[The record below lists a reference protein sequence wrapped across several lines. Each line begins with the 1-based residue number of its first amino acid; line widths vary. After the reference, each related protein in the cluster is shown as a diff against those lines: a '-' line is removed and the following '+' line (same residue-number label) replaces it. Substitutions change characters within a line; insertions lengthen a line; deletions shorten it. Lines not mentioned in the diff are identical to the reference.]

1 MVCKLGIFILL
12 VISSFTPIY
21 SNVVSMSGKLP
32 PGYSYREVSLQLRIM
47 HIYDIN
53 LDHQTVRLSG
63 YFRQSWNDSRMMGD
77 QWDGITPS
85 GRRFFLMNKAQA
97 LWYPDTFI
105 SNSIDHQDR
114 QSFSGDPQGAY
125 HYFRVYTD
133 GEVLYSQMI
142 DIMIKTKMN
151 LKYYPFN
158 VLNISLDVESYG
170 YPDHT
175 LRYAPGSSSDD
186 DGLIIKIQNVP
197 GYEINESLAK
207 SYLTTAGYSTGNF
220 SKIEM

>member
-1 MVCKLGIFILL
+1 
-12 VISSFTPIY
+12 
-21 SNVVSMSGKLP
+21 
-32 PGYSYREVSLQLRIM
+32 M

-77 QWDGITPS
+77 QWDGITPLWKEI
-85 GRRFFLMNKAQA
+85 FLMNKAQA

-175 LRYAPGSSSDD
+175 LICTR
-186 DGLIIKIQNVP
+186 
-197 GYEINESLAK
+197 
-207 SYLTTAGYSTGNF
+207 
-220 SKIEM
+220 